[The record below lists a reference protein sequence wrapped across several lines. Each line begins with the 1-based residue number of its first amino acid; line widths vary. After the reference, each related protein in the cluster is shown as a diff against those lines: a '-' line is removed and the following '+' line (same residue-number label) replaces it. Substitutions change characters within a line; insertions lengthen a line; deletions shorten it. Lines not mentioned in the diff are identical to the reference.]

1 MPAEDTLVVLKLR
14 VNVLI
19 QLVGNYQQTVK
30 MQGVLQREDWLA
42 VLAHVD
48 SLLLTVK
55 KEKFKESMIKAH
67 D

>member
-1 MPAEDTLVVLKLR
+1 MPQDDALVVLKLR

-42 VLAHVD
+42 VLSHV
-48 SLLLTVK
+48 
-55 KEKFKESMIKAH
+55 E
-67 D
+67 